1 MSIIYFID
9 YSYKIKLLRTT
20 SIRSI
25 RCLYKSILVLSRA
38 FLIRAMQS
46 FGGDTMVQVDVPMA
60 FAIGTMFA
68 DAGRR
73 QLQAGS
79 SKYYYQILSLNIIY
93 QIFFFSWIP
102 VYFIL
107 NYFGWETTHM
117 WWHEDA
123 VTAYPFFV
131 PVFLVIF
138 FAAVNAGFLL
148 GYRLVTAGRLLAN
161 RVVYIA
167 IFIYSGV
174 WIFSQ
179 TDSTFRLGTF
189 AQWQAGQ
196 APWFYEDRTFLAM
209 LIISLLLWGIALA
222 VVLIRLSREGKSLAD

>member
-1 MSIIYFID
+1 
-9 YSYKIKLLRTT
+9 
-20 SIRSI
+20 
-25 RCLYKSILVLSRA
+25 
-38 FLIRAMQS
+38 
-46 FGGDTMVQVDVPMA
+46 MVQIDVPIA

-73 QLQAGS
+73 QLQTGRPRH
-79 SKYYYQILSLNIIY
+79 YYKIMLLNNIY
-93 QIFFFSWIP
+93 QIFFFSWVP

-123 VTAYPFFV
+123 VTAYPFYV

-148 GYRLVTAGRLLAN
+148 GYRLVTTGKLLAN

-167 IFIYSGV
+167 MFIYSGV

-179 TDSTFRLGTF
+179 TGSTFRLGTF

-196 APWFYEDRTFLAM
+196 ALWFYEDPTFLAM
-209 LIISLLLWGIALA
+209 LIVSLLVWGIALA
-222 VVLIRLSREGKSLAD
+222 VFLIKLAREGQQLAA